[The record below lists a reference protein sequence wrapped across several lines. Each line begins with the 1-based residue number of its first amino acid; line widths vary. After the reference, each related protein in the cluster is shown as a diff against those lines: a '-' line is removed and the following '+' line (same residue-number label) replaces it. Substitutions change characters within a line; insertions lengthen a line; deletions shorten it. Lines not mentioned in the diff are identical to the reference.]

1 MGFLQVLGQKAE
13 EKTKERLE
21 NFDNAME
28 EAINS
33 VIDLQNM
40 WGAKALGLDK
50 ELKKVQEQVRKE
62 LGIKKKRKW
71 WPF

>member
-1 MGFLQVLGQKAE
+1 
-13 EKTKERLE
+13 
-21 NFDNAME
+21 ME

-40 WGAKALGLDK
+40 WGMKALGLDK
-50 ELKKVQEQVRKE
+50 ELKKVQQQVQKE
-62 LGIKKKRKW
+62 LGKKKRKW

>member
-40 WGAKALGLDK
+40 WGMKALGLDK
-50 ELKKVQEQVRKE
+50 ELKKVQQQVQKE
-62 LGIKKKRKW
+62 LGKKKRKW